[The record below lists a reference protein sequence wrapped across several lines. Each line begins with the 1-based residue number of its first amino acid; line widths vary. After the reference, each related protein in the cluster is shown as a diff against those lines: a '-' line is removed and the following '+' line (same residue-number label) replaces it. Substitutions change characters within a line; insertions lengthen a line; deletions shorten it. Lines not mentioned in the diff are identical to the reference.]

1 MLTHDS
7 VESII
12 QPDDSYRFL
21 PDVGLVPV
29 LQNDIQTEHL
39 DNTMGQF
46 FFKGTDIIAMTQLGI
61 TDKTLNNW
69 SKIHRQLI
77 DHLLDYQ
84 PLQSRLLWQ
93 QQQRYQ

>member
-1 MLTHDS
+1 
-7 VESII
+7 
-12 QPDDSYRFL
+12 
-21 PDVGLVPV
+21 
-29 LQNDIQTEHL
+29 
-39 DNTMGQF
+39 
-46 FFKGTDIIAMTQLGI
+46 MTQLGI

-77 DHLLDYQ
+77 DYLLDYQ